1 MQLESADFGATGERP
16 LLISSTDEAAE
27 REIALRYRAPYPYA
41 SSLEIPVKSSASA
54 ILKRQ
59 GERFYAEKELFP
71 EDTGGSKTD
80 KETGIAYHAFL
91 ERADLFAPPERE
103 AERIFALFEKTR
115 PELAAKLNRQKM
127 ARILAFP
134 LFGNLRG
141 FTLYREQ
148 EFLLSLPANALFATD
163 SEDEVLVQ
171 GAIDLLA
178 VRGDEAL
185 IIDYKY
191 STHSDE
197 RLVRDYARQLEIYAA
212 AVGKIAKIEKISA
225 HIVNLDRLSCVHV
238 PLH

>member
-1 MQLESADFGATGERP
+1 MPASGARRNFPTSFPSKNSATAFCSWNLRISGQRGSGP

-148 EFLLSLPANALFATD
+148 EFLRPCPQTRSLQRTARTKCSYRAP
-163 SEDEVLVQ
+163 
-171 GAIDLLA
+171 
-178 VRGDEAL
+178 
-185 IIDYKY
+185 
-191 STHSDE
+191 STFLPSGGT
-197 RLVRDYARQLEIYAA
+197 RR
-212 AVGKIAKIEKISA
+212 
-225 HIVNLDRLSCVHV
+225 
-238 PLH
+238 